1 MSESYASNPA
11 LALALRRGRLSD
23 QLLADSL
30 KPRPVGGHA
39 GGLAQMGTALIGGV
53 MAGLDDRRIDRLL
66 REDRETADAQIAA
79 LYGRGPA
86 PAAPSG
92 PAPVAPGSLPPPI
105 PNPEMTGQP
114 APAGGTAMPVAAPAQ
129 PPAQIPEP
137 PAPRMVRL
145 ANGQEINL
153 DVLQNAEASPNQR
166 VRLAAAGVRR
176 SIDDDRAER
185 RFQQQIALQ
194 RDAAGRATAAAG
206 RESFGQPTEMTDA
219 NGQRVMV
226 QVGNR
231 GTIRPV
237 QGYSAPPAAPPR
249 ETMASLTPA
258 NASALLA
265 DLAPGY
271 EAGTLTPEQERRF
284 EMAYSISQRPQS
296 YFDQESGRAVTVPAL
311 TMPDYVQRALAA
323 GQLRRAGGGAT
334 VPAAAPGLPM
344 PDMAAPA
351 PMVQGPRAGMAP
363 PVMPQEM
370 PAPAAPITPPA
381 APGVMPRAG
390 DATAMPPMVGEQGRI
405 PLATGG
411 NMTVTQVRPERPSSQ
426 ATEAARTAV
435 VGTGRVLDAI
445 NNFRQALEPFRGRT
459 GLQAFNPR
467 DAEGQRLTS
476 AYELL
481 KMAMRDES
489 LLNTGVL
496 QPGENVMIE
505 QMLRSPS
512 SITGVLTNMDAYN
525 AMLDEFAGFATRGAN
540 RVRASAG
547 MPELDWTAPRT
558 GVTPDPRNVPP
569 GGAAPSQIIVNP
581 QTGQRMQLR
590 GGQWVPMQ

>member
-1 MSESYASNPA
+1 M
-11 LALALRRGRLSD
+11 ALRRGRLSD
-23 QLLADSL
+23 QLLAESM
-30 KPRPVGGHA
+30 KPRNVGGHA
-39 GGLAQMGTALIGGV
+39 GGLAQLGTALVSGYF
-53 MAGLDDRRIDRLL
+53 AGENDKRFERLF
-66 REDRETADAQIAA
+66 REDNENANAQIAA

-86 PAAPSG
+86 PTAPGGAAP
-92 PAPVAPGSLPPPI
+92 VTPGSLPPPV

-114 APAGGTAMPVAAPAQ
+114 APAGGMAMPAAMPAQ
-129 PPAQIPEP
+129 P

-185 RFQQQIALQ
+185 RFQQQIAMQ
-194 RDAAGRATAAAG
+194 DAASRRAEAAAV
-206 RESFGQPTEMTDA
+206 RAANATRQPT
-219 NGQRVMV
+219 Q
-226 QVGNR
+226 
-231 GTIRPV
+231 P
-237 QGYSAPPAAPPR
+237 SF
-249 ETMASLTPA
+249 TPA
-258 NASALLA
+258 NAAAMLA
-265 DLAPGY
+265 DMASGY
-271 EAGTLTPEQERRF
+271 EAGTLTPEQANRYEF
-284 EMAYSISQRPQS
+284 AASMMQRPQT
-296 YFDQESGRAVTVPAL
+296 YLDQQSGQMVTVPAM
-311 TMPDYVQRALAA
+311 TFPEPVQRALAA

-334 VPAAAPGLPM
+334 MPAAAPGLPAL
-344 PDMAAPA
+344 DMAAPA
-351 PMVQGPRAGMAP
+351 PVVQGPRDGMTP

-390 DATAMPPMVGEQGRI
+390 DATALPPVVGEQSRI

-459 GLQAFNPR
+459 GMEAFNPR
-467 DAEGQRLTS
+467 DPEGQRLAS
-476 AYELL
+476 SYELL

-505 QMLRSPS
+505 QMLRSPRS
-512 SITGVLTNMDAYN
+512 LSGVLTNMDSYN

-547 MPELDWTAPRT
+547 MPELDWSAPRT
-558 GVTPDPRNVPP
+558 GVTPDPRNAQP
-569 GGAAPSQIIVNP
+569 GGAAPLQIIVNP
-581 QTGQRMQLR
+581 QTGQRMQIR
-590 GGQWVPMQ
+590 NGQWAPMQ